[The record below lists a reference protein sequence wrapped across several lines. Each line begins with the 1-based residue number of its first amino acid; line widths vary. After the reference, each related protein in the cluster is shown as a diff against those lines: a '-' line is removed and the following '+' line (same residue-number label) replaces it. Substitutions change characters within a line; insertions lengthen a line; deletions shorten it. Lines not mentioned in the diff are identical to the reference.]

1 MKGIVFNVLS
11 DMVTESFGLEIWDK
25 LIEKSKPESGAI
37 YTSAQVYP
45 DEELVSYLTELSKIT
60 DTDAADLFR
69 VFGKY
74 MMHKFKVMHPKFLN
88 NHTAKTFLA
97 SVHNVIHVEVKK
109 LHPDTLLPT
118 FEFEDNSSDT
128 LTMIYSSKRKLC
140 YLAEGLV
147 EGVGEVFDESIDIQQ
162 TECMHDGAEKC
173 RLELR
178 FG

>member
-11 DMVTESFGLEIWDK
+11 DMVTESFGLEIWDQ

-88 NHTAKTFLA
+88 NLDKALPGFNQFAVFNHQQADLNNTVMH
-97 SVHNVIHVEVKK
+97 SVTTGSFAVEQ
-109 LHPDTLLPT
+109 HHLLRET
-118 FEFEDNSSDT
+118 
-128 LTMIYSSKRKLC
+128 
-140 YLAEGLV
+140 
-147 EGVGEVFDESIDIQQ
+147 
-162 TECMHDGAEKC
+162 
-173 RLELR
+173 
-178 FG
+178 